1 MKKLLIPLVAI
12 MFVLAACE
20 PTDLTALGNSVG
32 AMAESIIEPT
42 TESDDSSSDDS
53 YDDSSSSEPSS
64 ASEMEDSSS
73 SESSDS
79 YAVEVRF
86 EDGTALPEELVL
98 HEGSQISWTNT
109 DSVTYSI
116 TIVKMDDSSDDSLDN
131 SPDRSSSDDSMDDS
145 YYNIEL
151 TVEPGQTVTYIVPDS
166 GMYQF
171 SISGGMISL
180 NGTIYVSDSESED
193 AYDDHMDDLYDD
205 ESDDRYD
212 DAYDDVYDDSSDDS
226 YDDSSDDS
234 YNDDSYDDSNDD
246 DSEDEYEDSEGYE
259 DEEDEE
265 DSHSYLFTIAS

>member
-1 MKKLLIPLVAI
+1 MKKLLIPLVVV

-20 PTDLTALGNSVG
+20 PTDPTALGNSVG
-32 AMAESIIEPT
+32 AMAESIIEPP

-53 YDDSSSSEPSS
+53 YGDDSSSESSS
-64 ASEMEDSSS
+64 ANEMENELEDSSS
-73 SESSDS
+73 SESSDR

-86 EDGTALPEELVL
+86 EDGAALPEELVL

-116 TIVKMDDSSDDSLDN
+116 TIVKMDDSSDDSLDD

-226 YDDSSDDS
+226 YDDS
-234 YNDDSYDDSNDD
+234 
-246 DSEDEYEDSEGYE
+246 EDEYEDSEGYE